1 MWLCP
6 HFSSFLHCNV
16 DGETTFVLCRNQFI
30 AWQDCMLLIDYLDV
44 VYVIFGWCWWHLIS
58 QSYETTHQHKLHQDK
73 LKSLKKLS
81 LSTQQIVSLQHLD
94 CFTLEP
100 VCDSVN
106 LHYQNQFKDHEKF
119 CNNRTKILL
128 VLWII

>member
-44 VYVIFGWCWWHLIS
+44 VYVIFGWCWWHLIP
-58 QSYETTHQHKLHQDK
+58 QSYETTHQHKLHQHK

-81 LSTQQIVSLQHLD
+81 LSTKQNSIIASLD

-106 LHYQNQFKDHEKF
+106 LDYNNQFRAHEQF
-119 CNNRTKILL
+119 CNNKILT
-128 VLWII
+128 VIS